1 MTTAEAQREMTAVSA
16 LDPRA
21 QCLSLFEAAL
31 GVALPKGRFEP
42 LPEPP
47 EDGGRALVLG
57 AGKAAASMAL
67 AFEAAWR
74 ARYPDVALEG
84 LVITRYGHEAALE
97 AGQPPS
103 QIQQSLAAHPVPD
116 EAGLAATQ
124 ALMARAEAAGP
135 KDLVVFLLSGGAS
148 ALLVAPAEG
157 VSLAEKQAVGK
168 ALLKAGANIE
178 AMNAVR
184 QTLSAVKGGRLAALV
199 APVRLVTYAISD
211 VPGDVPAVIGSG
223 PTSPALSDA
232 EGALALCARFG
243 IDLDL
248 KLQAAM
254 RSNPSPTVEA
264 GDFRMIATPQMALEA
279 AAQRAK
285 EQGLDPMILSDCVEG
300 EAREVAQVMA
310 SLAKQVQRHGQ
321 PLAAPCVLLSGGET
335 TVTVR
340 GQGRGGR
347 NAEYLLALAI
357 ALDGLAGV
365 TALACDTDGI
375 DGIEDNAGAIIDPTT
390 LSRAQALG
398 LDARAYLDN
407 NDAYSFFEALGDL
420 VLTGPTLTNVNDFR
434 AIVITPS

>member
-1 MTTAEAQREMTAVSA
+1 MKRGSVHVSKGLAQADTR
-16 LDPRA
+16 RG

-31 GVALPKGRFEP
+31 GVALPDGRFEP

-47 EDGGRALVLG
+47 QVGGRVIVLG

-74 ARYPDVALEG
+74 ERYPDVSLEG
-84 LVITRYGHEAALE
+84 LVITRYGHEAVPK
-97 AGQPPS
+97 AGLPAS
-103 QIQQSLAAHPVPD
+103 QIKQLLAAHPVPD
-116 EAGLAATQ
+116 EAGLEATRE
-124 ALMARAEAAGP
+124 LMALAQSAKAE
-135 KDLVVFLLSGGAS
+135 DLVVFLLSGGAS

-178 AMNAVR
+178 AMNTVR
-184 QTLSAVKGGRLAALV
+184 QALSAVKGGRLAELIHPAH
-199 APVRLVTYAISD
+199 LVTYAISD

-223 PTSPALSDA
+223 PTSPALGDTANA
-232 EGALALCARFG
+232 EALCQRFG
-243 IDLDL
+243 IALGSGL
-248 KLQAAM
+248 REAM
-254 RSNPSPTVEA
+254 KANPSPQVPD

-279 AAQRAK
+279 AAERAR
-285 EQGLDPMILSDCVEG
+285 EVGLSPMILSDCVEG

-310 SLAKQVQRHGQ
+310 SLAKQVQRHNQ
-321 PLAAPCVLLSGGET
+321 PLSAPCVLLSGGET

-347 NAEYLLALAI
+347 NAEFLLALAI

-375 DGIEDNAGAIIDPTT
+375 DGIEDNAGAMIDPTT

-420 VLTGPTLTNVNDFR
+420 VMTGPTLTNVNDFR
-434 AIVITPS
+434 AIVIAPH